1 MKKNSLVLLVDDIP
15 QNIQL
20 LGAILKDQGYSFALT
35 TSGKETYQLL
45 EKVTPDIIL
54 LDVMLPDE
62 DGFSIC
68 DNLKKKES
76 TANIPVLFL
85 TAKNDTA
92 DKIKGFKVGAV
103 DYITKPFEELE
114 VIERVKNH
122 LQAKLDRD
130 QIKAYNKELEVVVDQ
145 RTNELLKKERETI
158 LAQFIQGVVHNIR
171 GPISSALAASDL
183 IQAMKDDLNVKIDI
197 GVEKEELKSQ
207 LSEVWEILEL
217 NNEVLRK
224 MSVNLE
230 SMLRKSRTDQIQEN
244 DVYDLNEMIEQELEF
259 LDVDLKFKNQV
270 EKKINLASE
279 SLPIYI
285 VLGDIAQVF
294 ENLIKN
300 AMDAMFE
307 KTNLCITIESGS
319 SDGYHWFSVQDNG
332 EGIPANIIGKIFDPF
347 FTTKPLKVDLD
358 VLDPEPLGTGIGLQF
373 CKKTIE
379 SYKGKIEV
387 EEGRDKGAKFTV
399 YLPAFTQF
407 N

>member
-1 MKKNSLVLLVDDIP
+1 MKKNSLILLVDDIP

-20 LGAILKDQGYSFALT
+20 LGAILKNQGYSFALT
-35 TSGKETYQLL
+35 TSGKETYKLL
-45 EKVTPDIIL
+45 EKTTPDIIL

-68 DNLKKKES
+68 RKLKSKEK
-76 TANIPVLFL
+76 TADIPILFL

-92 DKIKGFKVGAV
+92 DKVQGFKVGAV

-130 QIKAYNKELEVVVDQ
+130 QLNEYNKELEVVVEQ
-145 RTNELLKKERETI
+145 RTNELLKKERDTI

-183 IQAMKDDLNVKIDI
+183 IQAMRDDLNRRIEEGI
-197 GVEKEELKSQ
+197 EKEELKEKME
-207 LSEVWEILEL
+207 EVWQILEL

-224 MSVNLE
+224 MAGNLE
-230 SMLRKSRTDQIQEN
+230 AMLRKSRTDQMQED
-244 DVYDLNEMIEQELEF
+244 DVYDLNEMIKHELEF

-270 EKKINLASE
+270 EKSIRLSSEKLAVFV
-279 SLPIYI
+279 SLS
-285 VLGDIAQVF
+285 DIAQVF

-300 AMDAMFE
+300 AMDAMFAI
-307 KTNLCITIESGS
+307 KNPSITIESGS
-319 SDGYHWFSVQDNG
+319 ANGYHWFSVEDSG
-332 EGIPANIIGKIFDPF
+332 EGIPAQIIDKIFDPF
-347 FTTKPLKVDLD
+347 FTTKPLKADSKGLNAPPV
-358 VLDPEPLGTGIGLQF
+358 GTGIGLQF

-379 SYKGKIEV
+379 HYKGKIEV
-387 EEGRDKGAKFTV
+387 EKGRTKGAKFTV
-399 YLPAFTQF
+399 YLPVF

>member
-15 QNIQL
+15 QNIQV
-20 LGAILKDQGYSFALT
+20 LGAILKNQGYSFALT
-35 TSGKETYQLL
+35 TSGKETYELL

-62 DGFSIC
+62 NGFSIC
-68 DNLKKKES
+68 EKLKKNKI
-76 TANIPVLFL
+76 TADIPILFL
-85 TAKNDTA
+85 TAKNDTS
-92 DKIKGFKVGAV
+92 DKVKGFKVGAV

-130 QIKAYNKELEVVVDQ
+130 QIKSYNKELEVVVEQ

-183 IQAMKDDLNVKIDI
+183 IQAVREGLIDKIDQGI
-197 GVEKEELKSQ
+197 EKDELKGH

-224 MSVNLE
+224 MANNLE
-230 SMLRKSRTDQIQEN
+230 AMLRKSRTDQIQEN
-244 DVYDLNEMIEQELEF
+244 DVYCLNDMIKQELEF
-259 LDVDLKFKNQV
+259 LEVDLKFKNQV
-270 EKKINLASE
+270 EKIINLSAE
-279 SLPIYI
+279 RLPIF
-285 VLGDIAQVF
+285 VSLGDIAQVF

-300 AMDAMFE
+300 AMDSMHNKPNPRIE
-307 KTNLCITIESGS
+307 IESGS
-319 SDGYHWFSVQDNG
+319 LNGYNWFSVLDNG
-332 EGIPANIIGKIFDPF
+332 DGIPDNIIGKIFDPF
-347 FTTKPLKVDLD
+347 FTTKPLKS
-358 VLDPEPLGTGIGLQF
+358 DPNVIDAEPIGTGIGLQF

-379 SYKGKIEV
+379 AYQGKIDV
-387 EEGRDKGAKFTV
+387 EKGRTRGAKFTV
-399 YLPAFTQF
+399 YLPAY

>member
-1 MKKNSLVLLVDDIP
+1 MKKNSLILLVDDIP

-20 LGAILKDQGYSFALT
+20 LGAILKNQGYSFALT
-35 TSGKETYQLL
+35 TSGKETYKLL
-45 EKVTPDIIL
+45 ERVTPDIIL

-68 DNLKKKES
+68 KNLKEKEA
-76 TANIPVLFL
+76 TADIPILFL

-92 DKIKGFKVGAV
+92 DKIQGFKVGAV

-130 QIKAYNKELEVVVDQ
+130 QIKAYNKELEIIVDQ

-183 IQAMKDDLNVKIDI
+183 IQAMRNDLNKKIDAGI
-197 GVEKEELKSQ
+197 EKDELKEQ
-207 LSEVWEILEL
+207 MSEVWQILEL

-224 MSVNLE
+224 MAGNLE
-230 SMLRKSRTDQIQEN
+230 SMLRKSRTDQIQEK
-244 DVYDLNEMIEQELEF
+244 DVYDINEMILQELEF

-270 EKKINLASE
+270 EKTINLS
-279 SLPIYI
+279 SGRLP
-285 VLGDIAQVF
+285 VFVSLGDIAQIF

-300 AMDAMFE
+300 AMDALYKKE
-307 KTNLCITIESGS
+307 CPAIVIETGS
-319 SDGYHWFSVQDNG
+319 SNGFHWFSVEDNG
-332 EGIPANIIGKIFDPF
+332 EGIPAEIIDKIFDPF
-347 FTTKPLKVDLD
+347 FTTKPLKVDSNGLD
-358 VLDPEPLGTGIGLQF
+358 SPPTGTGIGLQF
-373 CKKTIE
+373 CKKTAE
-379 SYKGKIEV
+379 TYKGKIEV
-387 EEGRDKGAKFTV
+387 ETGREKGAKFTI
-399 YLPAFTQF
+399 YLPAF

>member
-15 QNIQL
+15 QNIQV
-20 LGAILKDQGYSFALT
+20 LGAILKNQGYSFALT

-68 DNLKKKES
+68 ENLKKRET
-76 TANIPVLFL
+76 TADIPILFL

-130 QIKAYNKELEVVVDQ
+130 QIKSYNKELEVIVDI
-145 RTNELLKKERETI
+145 RTNELLKKERENI

-183 IQAMKDDLNVKIDI
+183 IQAMRDDLNTKIEAGI
-197 GVEKEELKSQ
+197 EKQELKDH
-207 LSEVWEILEL
+207 LAEVWQILEL
-217 NNEVLRK
+217 NNDVLRK
-224 MSVNLE
+224 MAGNLE
-230 SMLRKSRTDQIQEN
+230 SMLRKSRTDQIQED
-244 DVYDLNEMIEQELEF
+244 DVYDLNEMIRQELEF
-259 LDVDLKFKNQV
+259 LEVDLRFKNQV
-270 EKKINLASE
+270 EKKINLSSE
-279 SLPIYI
+279 KLAVFVS
-285 VLGDIAQVF
+285 LGDIAQIF

-300 AMDAMFE
+300 AMDAMY
-307 KTNLCITIESGS
+307 KMKRPAIEIETGS
-319 SDGYHWFSVQDNG
+319 VDGYHWFSVLDNG
-332 EGIPANIIGKIFDPF
+332 DGIPDTIIDKIFNPF
-347 FTTKPLKVDLD
+347 FTTKPLKSNLNGADNA
-358 VLDPEPLGTGIGLQF
+358 PTGTGIGLQF

-387 EEGRDKGAKFTV
+387 EQGRERGAKFTV
-399 YLPAFTQF
+399 YLPAY

>member
-15 QNIQL
+15 QNIQV
-20 LGAILKDQGYSFALT
+20 LGAILKNQGYSFALT
-35 TSGKETYQLL
+35 TSGKETYELL

-68 DNLKKKES
+68 EKLKKNEI
-76 TANIPVLFL
+76 TADIPILFL
-85 TAKNDTA
+85 TAKNDTS
-92 DKIKGFKVGAV
+92 DKVKGFKVGAV

-130 QIKAYNKELEVVVDQ
+130 QIKSYNKELEVVVEQ

-183 IQAMKDDLNVKIDI
+183 IQAVREDLNMKIDQGI
-197 GVEKEELKSQ
+197 KKNELKEH

-224 MSVNLE
+224 MANNLE
-230 SMLRKSRTDQIQEN
+230 AMLRKSRTDQIQEN
-244 DVYDLNEMIEQELEF
+244 DVYCLNDMIKQELEF
-259 LDVDLKFKNQV
+259 LEVDLKFKNQV
-270 EKKINLASE
+270 EKKINLSAE
-279 SLPIYI
+279 RLP
-285 VLGDIAQVF
+285 VFVSLGDIAQIF

-300 AMDAMFE
+300 AMDAMY
-307 KTNLCITIESGS
+307 KKLNPCIEIQTGS
-319 SDGYHWFSVQDNG
+319 LNGYNWFSVLDNG
-332 EGIPANIIGKIFDPF
+332 DGIPDSIIGKIFDPF
-347 FTTKPLKVDLD
+347 FTTKPLKS
-358 VLDPEPLGTGIGLQF
+358 DPNVINAEPIGTGIGLQF
-373 CKKTIE
+373 CKKTVE
-379 SYKGKIEV
+379 AYHGKIEV
-387 EEGRDKGAKFTV
+387 EKGRTNGAKFTV
-399 YLPAFTQF
+399 YLPAY

>member
-1 MKKNSLVLLVDDIP
+1 MKKNPLVLLVDDIP
-15 QNIQL
+15 QNIQV
-20 LGAILKDQGYSFALT
+20 LGAILKNQGYSFALT

-45 EKVTPDIIL
+45 KKVTPDIIL

-68 DNLKKKES
+68 NKLKKKES
-76 TANIPVLFL
+76 TADIPVLFL
-85 TAKNDTA
+85 TAKNETS
-92 DKIKGFKVGAV
+92 DKIQGFKVGAV

-130 QIKAYNKELEVVVDQ
+130 QIKAYNNELEQIVDQ

-183 IQAMKDDLNVKIDI
+183 IHAMRDNLNSKIEAGI
-197 GVEKEELKSQ
+197 EKQELKVQ
-207 LSEVWEILEL
+207 LAEVWEILEL

-224 MSVNLE
+224 MAGNLE

-244 DVYDLNEMIEQELEF
+244 DIYDLNEMINQELEF
-259 LDVDLKFKNQV
+259 LDVDLKFKNKV
-270 EKKINLASE
+270 EKKINLSE
-279 SLPIYI
+279 KSLA
-285 VLGDIAQVF
+285 VFVAVGDIAQIF

-300 AMDAMFE
+300 AMDAMYDKKDPCIAIE
-307 KTNLCITIESGS
+307 TGSTN
-319 SDGYHWFSVQDNG
+319 GYHWFSIQDNG
-332 EGIPANIIGKIFDPF
+332 DGIPDSIIRKIFDPF
-347 FTTKPLKVDLD
+347 FTTKPLKS
-358 VLDPEPLGTGIGLQF
+358 DPNAINPIPVGTGIGLQF

-379 SYKGKIEV
+379 SYDGKIEV

-399 YLPAFTQF
+399 YLPAYT
-407 N
+407 